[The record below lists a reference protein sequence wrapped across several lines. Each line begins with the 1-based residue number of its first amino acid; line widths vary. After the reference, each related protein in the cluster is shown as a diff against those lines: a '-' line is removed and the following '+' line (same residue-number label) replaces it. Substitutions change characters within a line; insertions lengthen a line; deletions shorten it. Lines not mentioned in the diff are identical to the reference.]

1 MKKPVI
7 YLIGAMM
14 ISTVSSVWAGED
26 DQAILQQAATN
37 IVTISQAVKLTD
49 ETGVTL
55 TGQLTKHLKGDHYE
69 LKDSTGAVSVEI
81 DDDVWRQAGLKVGD
95 HVRLM
100 GEVDRHRYKATD
112 IEVVKIEKHAH

>member
-1 MKKPVI
+1 MNKPVI